1 MARCGSDAL
10 PEFVRGEVFL
20 PEFVRCVSLPELGCS
35 EEERSGVD
43 GSELSE
49 EYKGLDLILTAVAER
64 LSAPLNTV
72 LYTVCLL
79 QLLGTCLTTHCHF

>member
-49 EYKGLDLILTAVAER
+49 E
-64 LSAPLNTV
+64 
-72 LYTVCLL
+72 
-79 QLLGTCLTTHCHF
+79 